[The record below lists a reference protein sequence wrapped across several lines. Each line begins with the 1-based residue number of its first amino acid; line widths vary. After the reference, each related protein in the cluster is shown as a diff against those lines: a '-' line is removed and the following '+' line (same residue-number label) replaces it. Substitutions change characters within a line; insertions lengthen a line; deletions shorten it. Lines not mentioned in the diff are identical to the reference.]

1 MRYGNVVLAEIGK
14 NYVSK
19 IAVTVDYVGLESLG
33 TRLKLSGMLKDMIII
48 FKNQIAEFYKIKS
61 KLL

>member
-1 MRYGNVVLAEIGK
+1 MLYGNVFLAEIG